1 MSGLFHCPLAASYIS
16 PVRLPPLRRAVI
28 AVSALAVLAAGVP
41 VVRAQQSAPNPS
53 AQPVEDG
60 SHLTVYLLTFGQ
72 GDEVWEKFGHNAIWI
87 HDARTNEDITY
98 NWGMFSFDEP
108 HFISRFLSGNTHYWM
123 APIPLSWILEEY
135 RRENRTVLAQELNLQ
150 PSQRLALNQY
160 LAWDSLPENKF
171 YRYDY
176 FRDNCSTRVRD
187 ALDRAIGSQIR
198 AATDTIVTATTY
210 RSHTA
215 RLTAGNLPLY
225 TGIMLA
231 LGHRADR
238 PLTAWEEMFLP
249 VPMSARLRSVT
260 VAAPGRTRVPI
271 VRSERVLFSAD
282 RPAERTAPPNFI
294 PLFLAVGLLLAG
306 LMVFLVRRAEM
317 GSKLAILS
325 AAALASLWTFLSGF
339 FGLVVLS
346 AWLFTRHVFMGW
358 NENLLQFNPF
368 SLVVFALVPAAVG
381 FGKASRGTTRIV
393 TVIAMLS
400 LLGFVLQGAPGWN
413 QKNGE
418 IIALA
423 LPLNLAAAWV
433 VYRLAHYRRI
443 SRSSS
448 ADL

>member
-1 MSGLFHCPLAASYIS
+1 MSGLFHCSQAARYIS
-16 PVRLPPLRRAVI
+16 SVLFPPLRRAFL
-28 AVSALAVLAAGVP
+28 AGSALAVLTAGVP
-41 VVRAQQSAPNPS
+41 ALRAQQSAPNPS

-60 SHLTVYLLTFGQ
+60 SNLTVYLLTFGQ

-87 HDARTNEDITY
+87 HDARTNQDLTY

-108 HFISRFLSGNTHYWM
+108 HFIRRFLSGNTHYWM
-123 APIPLSWILEEY
+123 APIPLAWMLEEY
-135 RRENRTVLAQELNLQ
+135 RRENRTVLAQELDLR
-150 PSQRLALNQY
+150 PPQRLALNQY

-187 ALDRAIGSQIR
+187 ALDRATGSQIR
-198 AATDTIVTATTY
+198 AATDTIITATTY

-215 RLTAGNLPLY
+215 RLTADDLPLY

-260 VAAPGRTRVPI
+260 VAAAGGTRVPL
-271 VRSERVLFSAD
+271 VRSEKVLFEAD
-282 RPAERTAPPNFI
+282 RPAERAVPPNFL
-294 PLFLAVGLLLAG
+294 PLYLGVGLLLAS
-306 LMVFLVRRAEM
+306 LIVFLVRRAEM
-317 GSKLAILS
+317 GSKPAIFS
-325 AAALASLWTFLSGF
+325 AAVLASLWTFLSGF
-339 FGLVVLS
+339 FGLIVLL
-346 AWLFTRHVFMGW
+346 AWLFTQHVFMGW

-368 SLVVFALVPAAVG
+368 SLVVFALIPLAVG
-381 FGKASRGTTRIV
+381 FRRAGRGTTRIG
-393 TVIAMLS
+393 TAIAMLS
-400 LLGFVLQGAPGWN
+400 LLGFVLQGVPGWN

-423 LPLNLAAAWV
+423 LPLNLAVAWA
-433 VYRLAHYRRI
+433 VYRLANYRRI